1 MITRNVTFVTLVSEN
16 IYIVIIIIKNDNN
29 NKYLFCFY
37 DFQKKLNGTELHL

>member
-16 IYIVIIIIKNDNN
+16 IYIGIIIIKNN

-37 DFQKKLNGTELHL
+37 GFQKKLNGTER